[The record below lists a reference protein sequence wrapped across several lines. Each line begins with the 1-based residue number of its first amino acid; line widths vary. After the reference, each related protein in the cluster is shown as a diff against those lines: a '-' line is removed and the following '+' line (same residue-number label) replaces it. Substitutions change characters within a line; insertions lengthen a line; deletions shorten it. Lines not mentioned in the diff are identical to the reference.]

1 MGLIIR
7 EIIGWLLTILGLLLI
22 GLIVQLALD
31 RSVFEAAA
39 LSLPSA
45 MVFRAGISLVK
56 LAAAG
61 RIAARLANDP
71 LTERRNDRN
80 PRAESV

>member
-7 EIIGWLLTILGLLLI
+7 EFIGWILTVLGLLLI

-31 RSVFEAAA
+31 RSVLEAAA

-45 MVFRAGISLVK
+45 VVFRAGISLVK
-56 LAAAG
+56 LGAAG
-61 RIAARLANDP
+61 RIAARLPRDP
-71 LTERRNDRN
+71 LAERRSDRN
-80 PRAESV
+80 SRTESV